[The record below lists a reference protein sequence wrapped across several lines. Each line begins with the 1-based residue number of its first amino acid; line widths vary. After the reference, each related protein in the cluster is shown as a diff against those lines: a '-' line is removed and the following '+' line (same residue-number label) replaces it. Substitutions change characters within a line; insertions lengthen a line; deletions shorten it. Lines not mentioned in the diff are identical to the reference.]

1 MAAKTDIISAVQFYV
16 DKIVAD
22 PSVQGMKALILD
34 PLTTK
39 IVSMVYSQTQILEK
53 SVYLV
58 ELLGVEHDPM
68 LHLKA
73 SLFVQPTEANLAL
86 LIAELR
92 NPKYS
97 EYHIYFSNVV
107 PSDLLARL
115 AREDVNEV
123 VKQVQEYYA
132 DFVPVNEDFFQLGAT
147 GSLSLSSP
155 IRNIKTDQIFE
166 RNVNGLLSVLLATKK
181 KPCQIRYQASSDL
194 ARRVA
199 NDVLTRIEGDGI
211 FMFQSQGPILL
222 ILDRRDDPVTPL
234 LTQWTYQAMVHELLG
249 LNYNRVVLK
258 SVPGVK
264 KELEEVVLSCTQDA
278 FFAKNRYANFGDL
291 GTAVKEL
298 LDEYQKDSKLNE
310 KITSIEDMQKFMERF
325 PAFRSRGIN
334 VSKHV
339 AIMGELARLTDVYK
353 LLDISQLEQDMAC
366 STDHSAHKKMLLDFL
381 AQGKIQKSD
390 KLRLSIIYLLKYESY
405 GEVHELKAR
414 LGEIGI
420 ADSELAKLS
429 AILNYAGENQR
440 ASGE

>member
-1 MAAKTDIISAVQFYV
+1 MAAKTDIISAVQYYV

-58 ELLGVEHDPM
+58 ELLGVKHDRM

-155 IRNIKTDQIFE
+155 IRNIKTIYSYAPF
-166 RNVNGLLSVLLATKK
+166 
-181 KPCQIRYQASSDL
+181 
-194 ARRVA
+194 
-199 NDVLTRIEGDGI
+199 
-211 FMFQSQGPILL
+211 
-222 ILDRRDDPVTPL
+222 PL
-234 LTQWTYQAMVHELLG
+234 LYPFPYS
-249 LNYNRVVLK
+249 N
-258 SVPGVK
+258 PG
-264 KELEEVVLSCTQDA
+264 SH
-278 FFAKNRYANFGDL
+278 R
-291 GTAVKEL
+291 
-298 LDEYQKDSKLNE
+298 
-310 KITSIEDMQKFMERF
+310 I
-325 PAFRSRGIN
+325 
-334 VSKHV
+334 
-339 AIMGELARLTDVYK
+339 
-353 LLDISQLEQDMAC
+353 
-366 STDHSAHKKMLLDFL
+366 
-381 AQGKIQKSD
+381 
-390 KLRLSIIYLLKYESY
+390 
-405 GEVHELKAR
+405 
-414 LGEIGI
+414 
-420 ADSELAKLS
+420 
-429 AILNYAGENQR
+429 
-440 ASGE
+440 